1 MILANGKFKLSHL
14 ALQNGTIIFSRLPFS
29 GEDTGK
35 VAAFALALWHLG
47 GCASRVRA
55 AKASGANM
63 IVAHSMG
70 FCASR
75 YREARRVCWP
85 IPGSTVRW
93 WCSCVTDRAVGTE
106 RLNMEV
112 L

>member
-1 MILANGKFKLSHL
+1 MI
-14 ALQNGTIIFSRLPFS
+14 FS

-70 FCASR
+70 LCASR
-75 YREARRVCWP
+75 YREARRICCLSQEAQCHGGVP
-85 IPGSTVRW
+85 V
-93 WCSCVTDRAVGTE
+93 
-106 RLNMEV
+106 
-112 L
+112 